1 MSDAPPTG
9 PPGRGNASSSSDGS
23 RRPRDATTSEVTQLN
38 VAIPESIHRRLRMR
52 SAATKRPMKEL
63 AAEALDA
70 YLPDA

>member
-1 MSDAPPTG
+1 MSDDPSTG
-9 PPGRGNASSSSDGS
+9 SGNASPPPDGVPS
-23 RRPRDATTSEVTQLN
+23 QRGTGTDGTTQLN

-70 YLPDA
+70 YLPNA